1 MVNLRRARIGMFAE
15 LPGIW
20 FWVTLGIAASKR
32 YIFNFSGITILDNYL
47 LDFLCLPIVLEL
59 TTFAMRIVVSQHF
72 SLNKYQI
79 AFSVL
84 YVGLL
89 FELILP
95 AYQSRFHADLLD
107 VVAYAGGAVVWKVYT
122 NFTIKA
128 RQSKNFKNYGCKS
141 ESL

>member
-1 MVNLRRARIGMFAE
+1 MVNLCRAWIGMIAE

-20 FWVTLGIAASKR
+20 FWIALGIAACKR
-32 YIFNFSGITILDNYL
+32 YFFHYSGIAILDNYL
-47 LDFLCLPIVLEL
+47 LDFLCLPIVLEMV
-59 TTFAMRIVVSQHF
+59 TFAMRIVYSPRF
-72 SLNKYQI
+72 KLNKYQI

-107 VVAYAGGAVVWKVYT
+107 AVAYAVGAIVWEGFANKT
-122 NFTIKA
+122 NHSA
-128 RQSKNFKNYGCKS
+128 
-141 ESL
+141 EAASLK